1 MLSSQS
7 RVLGEFLIDRHVLSR
22 DDLAIATAESR
33 RTGDP
38 LPAVLHRNGLVGEKD
53 LSAAI
58 AETVGLRFIDFTEY
72 PMHPDAATTIPE
84 LVARDRVAVGVGF
97 EGTKLVVAFA
107 DPGDDD
113 AVQAVGTA
121 TGYEIIPAAA
131 GRYEILHA
139 LDSVY
144 GPDRSSAPSLD
155 EPEAGIPDEPEG
167 LHVNELLIM
176 LLDQHGSDLHLT
188 AGSPPVI
195 RVHGELRPVPGVE
208 PINGSDIREMIYAIL
223 TQKQRERFETDL
235 ELDCSYT
242 LPGKS
247 RFRMNVFLQRDSV
260 GAVLRAIPY
269 EIVDFDLLG
278 LPPSVKQFAD
288 LPRGLVL
295 VTGPT
300 GSGKSTTLA
309 SLVDIVNRTK
319 ALHIMTVEDPIEFLH
334 SHKRAVVNQ
343 REVGEDTHSFA
354 EALRHVLRQDPDVI
368 LVGEMRDLDTIS
380 TALTAAE
387 TGHLVFAT
395 LHTQDAPQSID
406 RIIDVFPSHQ
416 QQQIRVQLASS
427 LQGICTQQLL
437 KTADGTGRVVA
448 AEVLV
453 ATPAVRNLIREGKI
467 YQIYSLM
474 QAGGKF
480 GMVTMDQTLA
490 GLVKAGTITR
500 EMRDGALHERGRPP
514 PAHPEPGLGRLMPTT
529 FAYKVRD
536 QGGRIVEG
544 SLEADDKTLVIGKL
558 RQMGYTPVAIEEQSA
573 RSLTSDVK
581 IPGMTPRVKLKS
593 IAVFS
598 RQFATMINSGLSLIR
613 SLAILTEQ
621 TEDPQLAKVAGE
633 IRLDVER
640 GSSLSAALSRHP
652 KVFNHLYVAMVK
664 SGEAGGVLDAV
675 LMRLADTIEK
685 QVELRRKVKSAM
697 TYPIVVLTICSVIAT
712 AMLLLIVPQFK
723 SIYADLGGTLPLPT
737 RILISV
743 SDLLKT
749 FFPIVVLLGVAGFF
763 GFRKWSR
770 SDQGRPKW
778 DAFKLR
784 VPVAGA
790 LTRKAALA
798 RFSRTL
804 SALDAFRCRH
814 PGGTRHRGRDCRQ
827 RGDRD
832 RGARHAGRGQA
843 RGHALAPAGTPRG
856 VPPDGRAD
864 DLGGEETG
872 ALDEMLDK
880 IADFYDQEVS
890 ATVDALTS
898 LIEPMLICLMGVI
911 VGGMII
917 SLYLPMFNIIKLI
930 K

>member
-7 RVLGEFLIDRHVLSR
+7 RVLGEFLIERHVLSR

-58 AETVGLRFIDFTEY
+58 AETVGLRFVDFTEY
-72 PMHPDAATTIPE
+72 PLHPDAATTIPE
-84 LVARDRVAVGVGF
+84 IVSRDRVAIGVGF

-107 DPGDDD
+107 DPGDDS

-121 TGYEIIPAAA
+121 TGYEVIPAAA
-131 GRYEILHA
+131 SRYEILHA
-139 LDSVY
+139 IDSVF
-144 GPDRSSAPSLD
+144 GPDRSSAPSLERPV
-155 EPEAGIPDEPEG
+155 EPGLGEEPEG
-167 LHVNELLIM
+167 LHVNELLAM
-176 LLDQHGSDLHLT
+176 LLELKGSDLHLT

-195 RVHGELRPVPGVE
+195 RVHGELRVVPDVE
-208 PINGSDIREMIYAIL
+208 AINGSDIREMIYAIL
-223 TQKQRERFETDL
+223 TQKQRERFENDL

-269 EIVDFDLLG
+269 EIVDFDVLG
-278 LPPSVKQFAD
+278 LPPSVKQFAE

-334 SHKRAVVNQ
+334 THKRAVVNQ

-368 LVGEMRDLDTIS
+368 LVGEMRDLETIS

-437 KTADGTGRVVA
+437 RTSDGSGRAVA

-480 GMVTMDQTLA
+480 GMVTMDQ
-490 GLVKAGTITR
+490 
-500 EMRDGALHERGRPP
+500 
-514 PAHPEPGLGRLMPTT
+514 
-529 FAYKVRD
+529 
-536 QGGRIVEG
+536 
-544 SLEADDKTLVIGKL
+544 
-558 RQMGYTPVAIEEQSA
+558 
-573 RSLTSDVK
+573 
-581 IPGMTPRVKLKS
+581 
-593 IAVFS
+593 
-598 RQFATMINSGLSLIR
+598 N
-613 SLAILTEQ
+613 
-621 TEDPQLAKVAGE
+621 LAKLVQSGTVTLESA
-633 IRLDVER
+633 LER
-640 GSSLSAALSRHP
+640 CT
-652 KVFNHLYVAMVK
+652 N
-664 SGEAGGVLDAV
+664 EED
-675 LMRLADTIEK
+675 
-685 QVELRRKVKSAM
+685 LRR
-697 TYPIVVLTICSVIAT
+697 
-712 AMLLLIVPQFK
+712 LIQSP
-723 SIYADLGGTLPLPT
+723 S
-737 RILISV
+737 
-743 SDLLKT
+743 
-749 FFPIVVLLGVAGFF
+749 
-763 GFRKWSR
+763 W
-770 SDQGRPKW
+770 
-778 DAFKLR
+778 
-784 VPVAGA
+784 
-790 LTRKAALA
+790 AA
-798 RFSRTL
+798 
-804 SALDAFRCRH
+804 
-814 PGGTRHRGRDCRQ
+814 
-827 RGDRD
+827 
-832 RGARHAGRGQA
+832 
-843 RGHALAPAGTPRG
+843 
-856 VPPDGRAD
+856 
-864 DLGGEETG
+864 
-872 ALDEMLDK
+872 
-880 IADFYDQEVS
+880 
-890 ATVDALTS
+890 
-898 LIEPMLICLMGVI
+898 
-911 VGGMII
+911 
-917 SLYLPMFNIIKLI
+917 
-930 K
+930 